1 MQTFLLRLYSKQIYL
16 LFFPQGLG
24 TKETDFFSVSPPP
37 NKRNNPLQL
46 NGKPCPSPL
55 NIIEVRTIGTILLHA
70 PLADEVARECD
81 GVGVLSS
88 D

>member
-1 MQTFLLRLYSKQIYL
+1 M
-16 LFFPQGLG
+16 
-24 TKETDFFSVSPPP
+24 ESP
-37 NKRNNPLQL
+37 
-46 NGKPCPSPL
+46 CSSPL

-88 D
+88 DWYTVQLANIKLKVLACALCIMQDTGNASLLC